1 MKGHAD
7 LTQIL
12 TLIILILFII
22 ILLRAV
28 GVRI

>member
-1 MKGHAD
+1 MKGQVD
-7 LTQIL
+7 LTQLL